1 MREAMI
7 EERVKPWVA
16 EHDFQP
22 GPGGGI
28 TGKSCVY
35 LFPQVFKKHRNPY
48 LC

>member
-7 EERVKPWVA
+7 EERVKPRVTKHYF
-16 EHDFQP
+16 EP
-22 GPGGGI
+22 RSGSGI